1 MATLMTYDQSAGNRE
16 DLINMVVNITPT
28 ETPMLSGFA
37 KGKATATFHQWVRD
51 NLSAVGDSK
60 VVEGSDA
67 TFGTLVART
76 TEANYTQINRKT
88 FQVSDTQNVVLK
100 AGVAGAEYNYQLA
113 KALKELARDM
123 EKDIVTGT
131 SASGATGTAR
141 NARGVIDFMSSNV
154 ETGTGTGTEV
164 LTESMYND
172 LLQTIYD
179 SGGNPDTT
187 YVNGFQ
193 KRKISGFTASQ
204 TRNIEATSKK
214 LVASIDVYESDFGLQ
229 RIILDR
235 HMDTDKVAA
244 LEKKYWKIAML
255 RPVKHTPIAKIGSS
269 QRGMIEAEWTVEALA
284 QDSSGKVTGLTT
296 S

>member
-16 DLINMVVNITPT
+16 DLINLVVNITPV
-28 ETPMLSGFA
+28 ETPMLSGFM
-37 KGKATATFHQWVRD
+37 KTKATATLHQWVRD
-51 NLSAVGDSK
+51 NLAAVGDSK

-88 FQVSDTQNVVLK
+88 FQVSDTQNVVEK
-100 AGVAGAEYNYQLA
+100 AGVSGSEYNYQLA

-141 NARGVIDFMSSNV
+141 SARGVLSFMSTNV

-164 LTESMYND
+164 LTETMYND

-193 KRKISGFTASQ
+193 KRKISSFTASQ
-204 TRNIEATSKK
+204 TRNIEASSKK
-214 LVASIDVYESDFGLQ
+214 LIASIDVYESDFGLQ
-229 RIILDR
+229 RVILDR
-235 HMDTDKVAA
+235 HMDTDVCAA
-244 LEKKYWKIAML
+244 IEKQYWKLAML

-269 QRGMIEAEWTVEALA
+269 QRGMVEAEWTIEALA
-284 QDSSGKVTGLTT
+284 EDSSGKATGLTT